1 MIFFSG
7 KEKTENLLDQ
17 AMGFM
22 EKGQFKTA
30 IPLFKKTLK
39 QDPKNI
45 TALTRQL
52 RLIPNMLLQLT
63 IEELHLL
70 N

>member
-45 TALTRQL
+45 TALCNMGLALNQL
-52 RLIPNMLLQLT
+52 KK
-63 IEELHLL
+63 
-70 N
+70 